1 MYEQLKSKTAL
12 YIEDELDVLENISKL
27 LSKFFENFYTADNG
41 EKALEIFETK
51 KIDLLLVDIE
61 LPKMNGIDF
70 IRKVRKVNKNIP
82 IIIISA
88 YTKTDY
94 LLQSVELNLD
104 KYIVKP
110 LTSRKIHTMLETL
123 NNDFLENS
131 SFVLGDNV
139 IVDTLVGKVTYDNK
153 SFELTKKE
161 IEFLEIMHNKK
172 LVSYEDTYMLWRD
185 ELPSDNAIRSFVK
198 YLRKK
203 LPLDFIK
210 NRSGIGY
217 YVEQNHEQ

>member
-1 MYEQLKSKTAL
+1 MYDILKDKNAL
-12 YIEDELDVLENISKL
+12 YIEDEQDVLTNISKL
-27 LSKFFENFYTADNG
+27 LKKFFNNFYTAG
-41 EKALEIFETK
+41 SAEEALEIFEDN

-70 IRKVRKVNKNIP
+70 IREIRKKAKTIP
-82 IIIISA
+82 IVVISA

-94 LLQSVELNLD
+94 LLQSIELNLD

-110 LTSRKIHTMLETL
+110 LTSRKIHTLLETL
-123 NNDFLENS
+123 NRDFLEDG
-131 SFVLGDNV
+131 SFELASGV
-139 IVDTLVGKVTYDNK
+139 IVNKLIGNITFDDK

-161 IEFLEIMHNKK
+161 IEFLEILHLKK
-172 LVSYEDTYMLWRD
+172 LITYDELYALWRD
-185 ELPSDNAIRSFVK
+185 DVPSDNAVRSFIK

-203 LPLDFIK
+203 VPEDFIK

-217 YVEQNHEQ
+217 YIDSN